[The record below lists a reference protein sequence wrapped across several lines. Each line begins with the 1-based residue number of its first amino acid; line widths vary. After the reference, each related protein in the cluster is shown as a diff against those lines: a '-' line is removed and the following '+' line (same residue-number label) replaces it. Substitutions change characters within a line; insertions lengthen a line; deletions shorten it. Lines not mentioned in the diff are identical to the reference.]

1 MKYKILSPV
10 HAARYA
16 DLLQALE
23 HTFVER
29 FGISGRKGSFVSRT
43 VKGRPYWYFQHM
55 VNNRQEHIFLGPD
68 SSELRAAIQE
78 TKETRDTIKQLCA
91 ALTHA
96 DGFVFRGEASRALE
110 ALSDSGLFLA
120 GAMLIGTN
128 AFMAFQNALGVHWQ
142 ASVETTQTTDIDF
155 AQFSRFKLG
164 VPLDVASAVRQ
175 SLKDLE
181 ANPVWK
187 SLDRK
192 AAPWTYV
199 MKGGSGFSIEFLTPH
214 IGSEEKG
221 TKPVPLP
228 WAGVSAQP
236 IRYMD
241 YLIETSF
248 HAIAPVNNS
257 AVLINLPDPG
267 RFALHELIVHERR
280 HMANAIKK
288 RKDLAQAGTLIS
300 FLSEKHPEVLE
311 TAWQDLLSKHRTWGK
326 LVQEGAKKLPDDV
339 KDIPIVSTI
348 LKADFKHTEERNPK
362 TTHTRS

>member
-1 MKYKILSPV
+1 VKYKILSPV

-43 VKGRPYWYFQHM
+43 VKGRSYWYFQHM
-55 VNNRQEHIFLGPD
+55 VSNRQEHIFLGPD
-68 SSELRAAIQE
+68 SPELQAAIRE
-78 TKETRDTIKQLCA
+78 TKETRETIKHLCA

-110 ALSDSGLFLA
+110 SMSDSGLFLA
-120 GAMLIGTN
+120 GSTLIGTN

-142 ASVETTQTTDIDF
+142 TSIETTQTTDIDF

-164 VPLDVASAVRQ
+164 VPLDVANAVQQ
-175 SLKDLE
+175 SLRDLE

-192 AAPWTYV
+192 AAPWTYF

-214 IGSEEKG
+214 IGSEENG
-221 TKPVPLP
+221 TQPVPLP
-228 WAGVSAQP
+228 WAGISAQP

-241 YLIETSF
+241 YLIEISF
-248 HAIAPVNNS
+248 HAAALVKNS

-267 RFALHELIVHERR
+267 RFALHKLIVHERR
-280 HMANAIKK
+280 PLTNAVKK
-288 RKDLAQAGTLIS
+288 KKDLAQAETLIS
-300 FLSEKHPEVLE
+300 FLSEKHPDVLKA
-311 TAWQDLLSKHRTWGK
+311 AWQDLLNAHRTWGK
-326 LVQEGAKKLPDDV
+326 LVQQGAQKLSDNV

-348 LKADFKHTEERNPK
+348 LKTDFNRAGKRNLEI
-362 TTHTRS
+362 S